1 MTPKKRAMSS
11 DQAREVRAKGHA
23 DARQFALLIGLP
35 NDYKNDLKAKK
46 DVIDHNGD
54 AHSVKSGKAW
64 WQIFLYSLNRIRSDY
79 AFTAMNGV
87 GQLIG
92 ECLNCFPQDRSDYLM
107 DKARYKKA
115 LEIPM
120 KQISDKLQDKKR
132 LAAFLAKSFFN
143 GNEVQF
149 LTIKHNDKYHIFYY
163 KNVIDT
169 LCENFT
175 ITNSVAHQKD
185 QFNNQKVL
193 FKIDDKNAGELEV
206 RTDSDVHYREIKF
219 RLNKLK
225 VLTLLQLKIAS
236 KDEPIKI
243 NGADVNNK
251 LIRYG
256 AAIKKF
262 K

>member
-1 MTPKKRAMSS
+1 MPKKRAMSS

-23 DARQFALLIGLP
+23 DAREFALLIGLP
-35 NDYKNDLKAKK
+35 SDYKNDLKAKK

-54 AHSVKSGKAW
+54 AHSVKSGNEW
-64 WQIFLYSLNRIRSDY
+64 WQIFLYSFNRIKTDY
-79 AFTAMNGV
+79 AFAAMNGI
-87 GQLIG
+87 GQLI
-92 ECLNCFPQDRSDYLM
+92 EKCLNCFPQDRSDYLA
-107 DKARYKKA
+107 DKERYKEA
-115 LEIPM
+115 LETPM
-120 KQISDKLQDKKR
+120 KEISDKLQDKKR

-149 LTIKHNDKYHIFYY
+149 LTIKHNNKYHVFYS

-175 ITNSVAHQKD
+175 IANSIAQKPD

-193 FKIDDKNAGELEV
+193 FKIEGKNAGELEV
-206 RTDSDVHYREIKF
+206 RTDSGKHYRQIKF

-225 VLTLLQLKIAS
+225 ILTLLQLAIAS
-236 KDEPIKI
+236 KDEPICI
-243 NGADVNNK
+243 NGADAKNK

-256 AAIKKF
+256 DAIKKF
-262 K
+262 R